1 MYATSVMLEITRHMC
16 GRGQAEADRV
26 VIHKVKSYK
35 LQLSA
40 LRKAIFT
47 GVVAFDS
54 HQTPG
59 RHETSGSRF
68 LLSVIEI

>member
-26 VIHKVKSYK
+26 VIHKIKSYK

-47 GVVAFDS
+47 VLLHLILIKHPGGMKHQEVDS
-54 HQTPG
+54 YFQ
-59 RHETSGSRF
+59 
-68 LLSVIEI
+68 